1 MDNIKDKKPL
11 VSVIV
16 PAYNA
21 QAYIDTAVRS
31 VLAQTMPEL
40 EVLVLDDCSTDDTAA
55 RIRQLAQTD
64 PRVRP
69 VFNEEN
75 MGVAKTR
82 NKGLDMAAGEYVAL
96 LDADDFWYPDKL
108 EKQLAVIQSTGAD
121 LVYSGYALVDN
132 NGEKIK
138 DFFAPPTETMDSL
151 LTQNGIGCSTV
162 LFSRSVADN
171 YRFRTDYYH
180 EDYVLWMQLLQ
191 DGLTAVGIPEPLV
204 DYRVHANSRA
214 SNKLAS
220 SGHRW
225 YIYRH
230 FLGFSVLKST
240 WITLKYAF
248 VGLKKHVPGLG
259 KK

>member
-1 MDNIKDKKPL
+1 M
-11 VSVIV
+11 IV

-21 QAYIDTAVRS
+21 EAYIDTAVRS
-31 VLAQTMPEL
+31 VLAQTMADL
-40 EVLVLDDCSTDDTAA
+40 EVLVFDDCSTDGTAE
-55 RIRQLAQTD
+55 RIRQLAGTD

-69 VFNEEN
+69 VFNDKN
-75 MGVAKTR
+75 IGVARTR
-82 NKGLDMAAGEYVAL
+82 NHGLDIAAGEYVAL

-108 EKQLAVIQSTGAD
+108 EKQLAVMRSTGAD
-121 LVYSGYALVDN
+121 IVYSGYALVDN
-132 NGEKIK
+132 DGKKIK

-162 LFSRSVADN
+162 LLSRKVVDR

-214 SNKLAS
+214 ANKLAS

-230 FLGFSVLKST
+230 FLGFSVFKSS

-248 VGLKKHVPGLG
+248 YGLKKHVPGLG
-259 KK
+259 KE

>member
-1 MDNIKDKKPL
+1 MNDRINKKPL

-21 QAYIDTAVRS
+21 QDYIDTAVRS
-31 VLAQTMPEL
+31 VLAQTMPDL
-40 EVLVLDDCSTDDTAA
+40 EILVLDDCSKDETSA
-55 RIRQLAQTD
+55 RIRRLAQTD
-64 PRVRP
+64 HRIRP

-82 NKGLDMAAGEYVAL
+82 NRGLDMAQGQYVAL
-96 LDADDFWYPDKL
+96 LDADDFWYPNKL
-108 EKQLAVIQSTGAD
+108 EKQLAVIRSTGAD
-121 LVYSGYALVDN
+121 VVYSGYALVDN
-132 NGEKIK
+132 DGKKIK

-162 LFSRSVADN
+162 MLSRKVVDH

-191 DGLTAVGIPEPLV
+191 DGLKAVGIPEPLV

-214 SNKLAS
+214 ANKLAS

-240 WITLKYAF
+240 WITLKYAM
-248 VGLKKHVPGLG
+248 VGLKKHVPAFG